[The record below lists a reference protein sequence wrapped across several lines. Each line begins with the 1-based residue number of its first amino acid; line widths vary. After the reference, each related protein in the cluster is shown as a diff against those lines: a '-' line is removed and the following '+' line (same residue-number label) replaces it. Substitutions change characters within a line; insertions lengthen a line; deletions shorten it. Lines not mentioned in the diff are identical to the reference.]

1 MGSNANLF
9 KAKIIR
15 TLLVG
20 LNENE
25 RALISKRL
33 FQEFPQDIPKLL
45 FVYFGNHSC
54 SYQKDPGQ
62 TKSSNGEG
70 QNQKSLCCFFLRNN
84 LYHRRTIPNSTSS
97 YIKTVSFDDLHNGWV
112 RYFKQWTDDPYG
124 LIVFILML
132 FRTNQKLNLDAVGV
146 VFTKWKNPSSPG
158 SCGRSKKQKFGI
170 KLSCKEKTP
179 NLPTNFEQWTD
190 ELQFIKTIIKNYLPH
205 IRYFQI
211 PGEKGIKK
219 IKPWRNILG
228 IDLWD
233 DTSYDIAKNPNKFKL
248 LLAGSR
254 ESSQLKHFNNYVIGG
269 YNPLVWKADSYN
281 GLKQQI

>member
-1 MGSNANLF
+1 MVTSF
-9 KAKIIR
+9 S

-146 VFTKWKNPSSPG
+146 VDY
-158 SCGRSKKQKFGI
+158 KFGNDTLVSLKI
-170 KLSCKEKTP
+170 DYNIFNLSTSPLGSKGVEKIAEVLNNNILTSLHLSNVDLGP
-179 NLPTNFEQWTD
+179 EGGKALANALYTNSTLTSLD
-190 ELQFIKTIIKNYLPH
+190 LGTGGKKNY
-205 IRYFQI
+205 YVV
-211 PGEKGIKK
+211 
-219 IKPWRNILG
+219 WV
-228 IDLWD
+228 IDLGLKEERHWQVLFAR
-233 DTSYDIAKNPNKFKL
+233 TKQLPPLTFQEFKL
-248 LLAGSR
+248 VLMVQKLFVKSF
-254 ESSQLKHFNNYVIGG
+254 EPWIE
-269 YNPLVWKADSYN
+269 
-281 GLKQQI
+281 